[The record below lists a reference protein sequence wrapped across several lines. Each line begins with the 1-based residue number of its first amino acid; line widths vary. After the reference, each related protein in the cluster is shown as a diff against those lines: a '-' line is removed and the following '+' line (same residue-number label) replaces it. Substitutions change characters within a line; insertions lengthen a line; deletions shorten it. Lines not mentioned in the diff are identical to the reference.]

1 MENNNILNNQISNL
15 LEKSIS
21 SGEIKVL
28 TPKDIPLLVQIAS
41 TLPLLENTLDNNPE
55 MIFVAAPTGA
65 GKDTLVRKITS
76 HTPDKEYV
84 ILNMDMFRHYY
95 PSIEPEKEV
104 HDKNFALETNEISYE
119 IYYLIEELILNYYN
133 NTHVILTGT
142 IKDTPWIEN
151 ILQKYKKN
159 NYNISISALAVPYL
173 ESAFSIFERYLHLV
187 DAEQESNDDFPI
199 RFTSLSYH
207 DQTFEAFS
215 SSLNHF
221 ETSMQNNPNKLLDSI
236 SVYKRD
242 KSMEDLSEDTLL
254 YSSTTNSETTA
265 TNVVNSILNS
275 SHSID
280 CNRFSNL
287 LNLVKKHANYLKNQD
302 LYLEIIES
310 LKKIYQLDERNQK
323 PLFENIS
330 QDIIEFE

>member
-1 MENNNILNNQISNL
+1 
-15 LEKSIS
+15 
-21 SGEIKVL
+21 
-28 TPKDIPLLVQIAS
+28 
-41 TLPLLENTLDNNPE
+41 
-55 MIFVAAPTGA
+55 
-65 GKDTLVRKITS
+65 
-76 HTPDKEYV
+76 
-84 ILNMDMFRHYY
+84 
-95 PSIEPEKEV
+95 
-104 HDKNFALETNEISYE
+104 
-119 IYYLIEELILNYYN
+119 
-133 NTHVILTGT
+133 
-142 IKDTPWIEN
+142 
-151 ILQKYKKN
+151 
-159 NYNISISALAVPYL
+159 
-173 ESAFSIFERYLHLV
+173 
-187 DAEQESNDDFPI
+187 
-199 RFTSLSYH
+199 
-207 DQTFEAFS
+207 
-215 SSLNHF
+215 
-221 ETSMQNNPNKLLDSI
+221 MQNNPNKLLDSI